1 MTGARDITWR
11 KSSHSHQETDCV
23 EVRLAP
29 TVGVRDTKDRAGGQL
44 DVAPAAWVA
53 FTREAAR

>member
-1 MTGARDITWR
+1 MTGARHDTWR
-11 KSSHSHQETDCV
+11 KSSHSGQESDCV

-29 TVGVRDTKDRAGGQL
+29 TVGVRDTKDRDSGYL

>member
-1 MTGARDITWR
+1 MTSARHSTWR
-11 KSSHSHQETDCV
+11 KSSHSGQESDCV

-29 TVGVRDTKDRAGGQL
+29 TVGVRDTKDREGGRL